1 DISDPVFDDPL
12 AFLLA
17 DIAQNIYLERSS
29 SLADAI
35 QASLRDMFPVHVN
48 RGIKQAG
55 FYVLRGALMPSV
67 LVEVA
72 FISNPEE
79 ERVLKTL
86 DFRLAAAE
94 AIVDAVLNFAEEQ

>member
-1 DISDPVFDDPL
+1 V
-12 AFLLA
+12 
-17 DIAQNIYLERSS
+17 
-29 SLADAI
+29 AI
-35 QASLRDMFPVHVN
+35 QESLQDRFPNNIN
-48 RGIKQAG
+48 RGVKQAG

-94 AIVDAVLNFAEEQ
+94 AIVGAILNFAEEQ